1 VNYRKGEADL
11 LPTTF
16 YGAMPGVTL
25 PSWDLS
31 VSPYI
36 ITSPLALVRVLF
48 QRSISHY
55 FEPHLL
61 FIETSL
67 VCARAPAA
75 GAATRQKSGNTEGSC
90 MAVVLNLCKTAA
102 W

>member
-1 VNYRKGEADL
+1 ML
-11 LPTTF
+11 
-16 YGAMPGVTL
+16 GVTL

-48 QRSISHY
+48 QRSISYY
-55 FEPHLL
+55 FVPHLL

-67 VCARAPAA
+67 V
-75 GAATRQKSGNTEGSC
+75 TEPPLTQDIS
-90 MAVVLNLCKTAA
+90 LET
-102 W
+102 